1 MMGTEIK
8 RRIRKTFA
16 VLTAGLLVLVMVS
29 CSGQNNSE
37 SAVEEKTTEETK
49 AAALSGGWQCYA
61 EGEASLPKE
70 VAEAFEKA
78 TEGFTGSELTPVAY
92 VGQQVVA
99 GMNYMILCRC
109 KTTAADPAVSFQM
122 ITVYADLEGNS
133 EILSMKD
140 FAYEEMTGGETP
152 GEYEEPKAEVLSG
165 GWNIPDDYT
174 VGMLPEEVQA
184 AFDKATESLTGAG
197 FTPMAYLGSQ
207 IVAGTNYALLCCGE
221 GSARELGTSLQVI
234 VIYADLEGNAQIT
247 GITTVNMTDYT
258 E

>member
-1 MMGTEIK
+1 MKSMEFK

-16 VLTAGLLVLVMVS
+16 IISAGLLVLGTVA
-29 CSGQNNSE
+29 CSGQSNPE
-37 SAVEEKTTEETK
+37 PTVEETTTEETK
-49 AAALSGGWQCYA
+49 AAALSGGWECYA

-78 TEGFTGSELTPVAY
+78 TEGFTGSDLTPVAY

-99 GMNYMILCRC
+99 GMNYMILCRS
-109 KTTAADPAVSFQM
+109 KTTAADPAVSFLM
-122 ITVYADLEGNS
+122 ITVYADLEGNA
-133 EILSMKD
+133 EILNMKD

-152 GEYEEPKAEVLSG
+152 GDYEVPKAETLSG
-165 GWNIPDDYT
+165 GWSIPDDRT
-174 VGMLPEEVQA
+174 VGTLPEEVQA

-221 GSARELGTSLQVI
+221 GSAAELGRYLQVI
-234 VIYADLEGNAQIT
+234 VIYADLDGNAQIT
-247 GITTVNMTDYT
+247 GITTVDMADYT

>member
-1 MMGTEIK
+1 MMSTDIK

-16 VLTAGLLVLVMVS
+16 IISAGLLALGTVA
-29 CSGQNNSE
+29 CSGQSNPE
-37 SAVEEKTTEETK
+37 PAVEETTMEETK
-49 AAALSGGWQCYA
+49 AAASSGGWECYT

-78 TEGFTGSELTPVAY
+78 TEGFTGSDLTPVAY

-99 GMNYMILCRC
+99 GMNYMILCRS
-109 KTTAADPAVSFQM
+109 KTTAADPAVSFLM
-122 ITVYADLEGNS
+122 VTVYADLEGNA
-133 EILSMKD
+133 EILNMKD
-140 FAYEEMTGGETP
+140 FAYQEMTEGETL
-152 GEYEEPKAEVLSG
+152 GEYEAPKAEALSG
-165 GWNIPDDYT
+165 GWSIPDDHT
-174 VGMLPEEVQA
+174 VGTLPEEVQA

-221 GSARELGTSLQVI
+221 GSAAELGTYLQVI
-234 VIYADLEGNAQIT
+234 VIYEDLEGNAQIT
-247 GITTVNMTDYT
+247 GITTVDMADYT

>member
-1 MMGTEIK
+1 MMSTEMK

-16 VLTAGLLVLVMVS
+16 VLAAGLLVLGMVS
-29 CSGQNNSE
+29 CNGQSNPE
-37 SAVEEKTTEETK
+37 PAVEEKTTEETK
-49 AAALSGGWQCYA
+49 TAALAGGWECYA

-78 TEGFTGSELTPVAY
+78 TEGFTGSDLTPVAY

-99 GMNYMILCRC
+99 GMNYMILCRS
-109 KTTAADPAVSFQM
+109 KTTATDPAVSFLM
-122 ITVYADLEGNS
+122 ITVYADLEGNA
-133 EILSMKD
+133 EILNMKD
-140 FAYEEMTGGETP
+140 FAYQEMTEGETL
-152 GEYEEPKAEVLSG
+152 GEYEAPKAEALSG
-165 GWNIPDDYT
+165 GWSIPDDHT
-174 VGMLPEEVQA
+174 VGTLPEEIQA

-221 GSARELGTSLQVI
+221 GSAAELGTYLQVI
-234 VIYADLEGNAQIT
+234 VIYEDLEGNAQIT
-247 GITTVNMTDYT
+247 GITTVDMADYT